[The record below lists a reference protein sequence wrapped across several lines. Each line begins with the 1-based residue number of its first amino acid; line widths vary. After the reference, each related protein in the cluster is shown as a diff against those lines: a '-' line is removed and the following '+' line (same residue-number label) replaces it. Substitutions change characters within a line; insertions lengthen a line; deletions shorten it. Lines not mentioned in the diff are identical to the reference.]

1 MNAGTVLP
9 SQAAARE
16 PGDRKDERP
25 FTLEG
30 APTKAAP
37 QGPVAAPAD
46 EGGDLAELLQG
57 FAPQTAK
64 RAATHLAGVPEL
76 AGAPEK
82 KEKSRAKPKGP
93 QLPLVERTE
102 TAGAVQAHALQLKH
116 HGAATAL
123 TAKPNVEQQRSAQPS
138 AAVEAPARRR
148 SAESTEHRAEQASA
162 RPTEPAATATPSLPP
177 TRTAEAPAELPR
189 AEAPRPAE
197 ISPEHTLLQ
206 LALVDLSLQVDVRH
220 NVVQVAL
227 QTEAAGALA
236 LEVRLHEGQTHVR
249 VDGPASPLV
258 AQRAD
263 ELRAVLTQQG
273 LSLGNFTSGQGHGQ
287 PNPALDVDDLAVP
300 AAAPGRVND
309 PARARHEGRID
320 VEA

>member
-1 MNAGTVLP
+1 MNTGTVLP
-9 SQAAARE
+9 ARAVARE
-16 PGDRKDERP
+16 PGERKDERP

-30 APTKAAP
+30 GPTTATP
-37 QGPVAAPAD
+37 PRPVTAPAD
-46 EGGDLAELLQG
+46 QGGELAELLQDV
-57 FAPQTAK
+57 APHRAK
-64 RAATHLAGVPEL
+64 RAAKGPLEL
-76 AGAPEK
+76 AGPLEK

-93 QLPLVERTE
+93 QQPLGERTE
-102 TAGAVQAHALQLKH
+102 TAGAVQAFAFQLKH

-123 TAKPNVEQQRSAQPS
+123 TGKPTVEQQRSAQPS
-138 AAVEAPARRR
+138 VEGPARRR
-148 SAESTEHRAEQASA
+148 GAEPTESIGPRAEQASA
-162 RPTEPAATATPSLPP
+162 RPTEAAAIATPSLPA
-177 TRTAEAPAELPR
+177 TRAAEAPAELARP
-189 AEAPRPAE
+189 AAPRPVQ

-249 VDGPASPLV
+249 LDGPASPLV

>member
-9 SQAAARE
+9 AQAVARE

-30 APTKAAP
+30 APTTAAP
-37 QGPVAAPAD
+37 PRPVTAPAD
-46 EGGDLAELLQG
+46 QGGELADLLEID
-57 FAPQTAK
+57 PHRAK
-64 RAATHLAGVPEL
+64 RDAKHLAGSLEL
-76 AGAPEK
+76 AGAPDK
-82 KEKSRAKPKGP
+82 KEKSRAKPKGAQP
-93 QLPLVERTE
+93 PAVERTE
-102 TAGAVQAHALQLKH
+102 TAVQAFAFQMKH

-123 TAKPNVEQQRSAQPS
+123 TAKPTVEQRSAQPS
-138 AAVEAPARRR
+138 AAVEGPSRRR
-148 SAESTEHRAEQASA
+148 GAEASEHRAEQTSA

-177 TRTAEAPAELPR
+177 ARAAEAPAELARP
-189 AEAPRPAE
+189 AAPRPVQ